1 MKKQQITVRVP
12 ATTSNL
18 GPGFDCLGV
27 ALRIYNDVTV
37 ARAKETVA
45 PPMAKQAARKFFRA
59 TGSEPF
65 PFSCVIVG
73 DVPVSRGLGSSVTVR
88 LGVLRGL
95 NELAGRPCAQGK
107 IFRLCAELEG
117 HPDNAA
123 PAVFGGFVVTSG
135 NVPQK
140 FPLDPRLRFV
150 LLIPSFEVKTAA
162 ARSVL
167 PNEIDRRQAVA
178 SCANAC
184 ALTAALAS
192 GRYEKLRGVFGDH
205 LHQPFRAKFVPFLE
219 LVIAAAEEA
228 GALGGF
234 LSGSGS
240 TIACLTLRGFGK
252 NRRRDALSPP
262 ASAALAPSSPRPTTA
277 AREHPAN
284 QKMTGLA
291 SVVAASLCEARRE
304 RCRGTDPAMPL
315 SRCAERSAHSRAGRL
330 APFRIPHSA
339 FRI

>member
-1 MKKQQITVRVP
+1 LKKQQITVRVP

-27 ALRIYNDVTV
+27 ALRIYNNATV

-45 PPMAKQAARKFFRA
+45 PPMAKQAAGKFFKA

-65 PFSCVIVG
+65 PFSCLIAG

-88 LGVLRGL
+88 LGLLRGL
-95 NELAGRPCAQGK
+95 NELAGRPCAQGE

-167 PNEIDRRQAVA
+167 PNEIDRRLAVA

-192 GRYEKLRGVFGDH
+192 GRYEKLRGAFGDH

-219 LVIAAAEEA
+219 PVIAAAEKA

-240 TIACLTLRGFGK
+240 TIACLTLRDPKKIAAAMLG
-252 NRRRDALSPP
+252 
-262 ASAALAPSSPRPTTA
+262 ASGQRGARTIITTA
-277 AREHPAN
+277 DNRGARI
-284 QKMTGLA
+284 L
-291 SVVAASLCEARRE
+291 
-304 RCRGTDPAMPL
+304 
-315 SRCAERSAHSRAGRL
+315 
-330 APFRIPHSA
+330 PFRVPRSA